1 MPTRSPAR
9 TPRRRDLRDEPLQ
22 AWLSQVGRQGLWAI
36 VWVVALTLAG
46 WLVSPDM
53 IWRPAYQAGQ
63 IATRPI
69 VARASFNAVDEE
81 ATQRKRAA
89 RRDTE
94 PSVYV
99 PNVVYFDQ
107 LEKKLLSL
115 GQLAADPSIKSLDDI
130 APEIR
135 QTLGLTAQS
144 FTALQRYVADRPA
157 GSWEQLVVD
166 FMNGLASIPLLSQQ
180 DFQREIASDQLAA
193 TISILQPYQQREL
206 LRQDE
211 TLLSVEGGLS
221 SFETRVRKL
230 TSFPPVLRD
239 AIVHLVMQDPQPL
252 YLFDKETTERRRE
265 QAARRAEPVTH
276 TLMVHEVL
284 IPAGKQITST
294 DVQLL
299 RQEQQAYLAS
309 LPTWAREAIHLGHVG
324 LLLLVVVGMWVYIR
338 SYKPRI
344 VENPLRGLAL
354 TVLLAGCIALA
365 VWGTA
370 AAPSYTYAL
379 AVFPVL
385 IVAIVLAIAYE
396 QRLALGLGMA
406 HALLVALTLGAR
418 VGFLLVL
425 LVGVAVAVIQLRDV
439 RTRSKMIWVGLWT
452 GLAMAAATWLT
463 GLLERPLYLT
473 LPVSQLELILW
484 DSVTVFVTGLATGL
498 LIQGALPAIESTFGV
513 TTSMT
518 LKELNDASHPLIRR
532 LAQEAPG
539 TYQHSLRLADLTEA
553 AANAIGANGLLCK
566 VGAMYHDVGKI
577 NKPGYFVENQ
587 AEGPNRHE
595 KLSPAMSLLII
606 VGHVKDGVELAREYG
621 IPATLRHFIESHHG
635 TTLVEY
641 FYHAARQRSDLHNT
655 PAPTEFEFRYPG
667 PKPQTR
673 EAAILMLCD
682 AGESAARTLAEP
694 TPIRLEQLIHQ
705 IAQKRLM
712 DGQLDDCNMT
722 LRELH
727 LIEQAIT
734 KTLAATYHGRVKYP
748 EKAEPVRVA

>member
-1 MPTRSPAR
+1 MR
-9 TPRRRDLRDEPLQ
+9 LLQ
-22 AWLSQVGRQGLWAI
+22 LGRQGMWTGLWVA
-36 VWVVALTLAG
+36 ALTLTSWA
-46 WLVSPDM
+46 VSPDVV
-53 IWRPAYQAGQ
+53 WRPPYQVGQ
-63 IATRPI
+63 VAMRPV

-107 LEKKLLSL
+107 LEKKVLSL

-135 QTLGLTAQS
+135 QTLGLTTAS
-144 FTALQRYVADRPA
+144 FTALKRFVAERPA
-157 GSWEQLVVD
+157 GAWEQLVLD

-193 TISILQPYQQREL
+193 SISILQPYQQREL

-211 TLLSVEGGLS
+211 TLLSVEGGLA
-221 SFETRVRKL
+221 SFETRLRKL
-230 TSFPPVLRD
+230 TSFPPALRE
-239 AIVHLVMQDPQPL
+239 AVVHVVMQDPQPL
-252 YLFDKETTERRRE
+252 YLFDKETTDRRRE
-265 QAARRAEPVTH
+265 QAAQRAEPVTH
-276 TLMVHEVL
+276 TLMAHEVL
-284 IPAGKQITST
+284 IPAGKSITST
-294 DVQLL
+294 DVELL
-299 RQEQQAYLAS
+299 RQERQAYLAL
-309 LPTWAREAIHLGHVG
+309 LPRWKRALIHLGHVG
-324 LLLLVVVGMWVYIR
+324 LFLAVSVGVWIYVR

-344 VENPLRGLAL
+344 AENPLRGLAL
-354 TVLLAGCIALA
+354 TVLLTGCLALA
-365 VWGTA
+365 VWGTS
-370 AAPSYTYAL
+370 AAPGYTYAL

-385 IVAIVLAIAYE
+385 LVAIVLAIAYE
-396 QRLALGLGMA
+396 QRLALGVGMA
-406 HALLVALTLGAR
+406 HALLVALVLQAS
-418 VGFLLVL
+418 VGFLVVL
-425 LVGVAVAVIQLRDV
+425 LVGVALAVVQLGDV

-463 GLLERPLYLT
+463 GLLERPVHLT
-473 LPVSQLELILW
+473 LPVSPLELILW
-484 DSVTVFVTGLATGL
+484 DSVTVFVTGLGTGL

-532 LAQEAPG
+532 LAQQAPG
-539 TYQHSLRLADLTEA
+539 TYQHSLRLADLAEA
-553 AANAIGANGLLCK
+553 AAQAIGGNGLLCK
-566 VGAMYHDVGKI
+566 VGAMYHDIGKI

-587 AEGPNRHE
+587 GEGPNRHE

-641 FYHAARQRSDLHNT
+641 FYHAARQRSDQQNM

-682 AGESAARTLAEP
+682 AAESAARTLAEP

-748 EKAEPVRVA
+748 EKPEPLQVA